1 MEFQSYFR
9 MVSLDDCN
17 LNGAILT
24 RASFQGGTLYYANF
38 EGANLSDSE
47 FYIVLGMGATFD
59 GAILRNTVIR
69 GGSFEEA
76 SFANADLTGASFLD
90 DNMGGA
96 VNLCGTDFGTANLTD
111 VLFKNAIYDENT
123 KFPTGFAINQPG
135 LRLKTFS

>member
-1 MEFQSYFR
+1 M
-9 MVSLDDCN
+9 L
-17 LNGAILT
+17 
-24 RASFQGGTLYYANF
+24 
-38 EGANLSDSE
+38 
-47 FYIVLGMGATFD
+47 D

-96 VNLCGTDFGTANLTD
+96 VNLCGTDFGTANLTG

-135 LRLKTFS
+135 LANTGMLRMLLIDYANVDNHDDD